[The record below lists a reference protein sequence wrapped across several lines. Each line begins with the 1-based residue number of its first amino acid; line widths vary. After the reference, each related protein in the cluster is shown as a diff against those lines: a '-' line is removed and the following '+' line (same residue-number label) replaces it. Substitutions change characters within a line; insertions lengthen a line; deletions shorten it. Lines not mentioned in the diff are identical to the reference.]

1 MAMTLVLSELNQH
14 GIAMAADSAVTCQ
27 VRLPSGGVTHRVL
40 HGVRKLQPVH
50 HINAGISCWG
60 IGSINGVDTD
70 FWIADLI
77 QRSQSTTSDLH
88 SFASFLASE
97 LNSALPPN
105 SPNSGFHVAG
115 FDQTG
120 SVPLPAFYHVHNGV
134 SQYFPNIN
142 TSIFN
147 ANFDKPPQQYQLNQF
162 YITRNGDY
170 IFYAQFF
177 TYFQAFLNSLS
188 SQPQLSSISIP
199 SPDDLYTRAK
209 LLRLQIQ
216 TVAGLY
222 DVSNLVPGIGGPITL
237 LGIGSGGYA
246 FYETS

>member
-1 MAMTLVLSELNQH
+1 MTLVLTELNQH
-14 GIAMAADSAVTCQ
+14 GIAMAADSAVTFS
-27 VRLPSGGVTHRVL
+27 VPLPSGDVTHRVL
-40 HGVRKLQPVH
+40 HGIRKLQPVH
-50 HINAGISCWG
+50 QINAGISCWG

-70 FWIADLI
+70 IWIGDVI
-77 QRSQSTTSDLH
+77 QRSQSATSDLH
-88 SFASFLASE
+88 SFASYLASE
-97 LNSALPPN
+97 LNSVLPPN

-115 FDQTG
+115 FDQSGTAAF
-120 SVPLPAFYHVHNGV
+120 PAFYHVHNGS
-134 SQYFPNIN
+134 SQYFKDIN
-142 TSIFN
+142 TAIFN
-147 ANFDKPPQQYQLNQF
+147 ANFDMPPQPYQPGQF

-170 IFYAQFF
+170 RFYAQFF
-177 TYFQAFLNSLS
+177 AYFQGFLQSLP
-188 SQPQLSSISIP
+188 SQPQLASISIP

-237 LGIGSGGYA
+237 LGIGPSGYE